1 VIQQQV
7 KKMFFKSLLQKH
19 DFLACVFHEIDNIYS
34 VMNNNLRQSDATLCV
49 NVCNKTPA
57 MHAQSFD
64 R

>member
-1 VIQQQV
+1 MIQQQV

-49 NVCNKTPA
+49 ICV
-57 MHAQSFD
+57 
-64 R
+64 